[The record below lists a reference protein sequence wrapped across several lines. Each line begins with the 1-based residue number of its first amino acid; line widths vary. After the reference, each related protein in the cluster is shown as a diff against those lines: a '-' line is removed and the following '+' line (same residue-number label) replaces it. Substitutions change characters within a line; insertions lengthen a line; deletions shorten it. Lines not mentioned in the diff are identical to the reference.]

1 MPRMFYV
8 QVCEK
13 TVVTQLYRGACRPAG
28 GAIVACAPQHR
39 AALRSSASEPHTCGS
54 QSPYGRGNGAAG
66 GDRSLGSEPIVP
78 IARRCRRTAQLLLG
92 GSELTPSKHQDSHV
106 VQSQSIAG
114 MLQERDLAEP
124 AVWSH
129 ARPPRALVCNDQEI
143 WIWSLETILG
153 PSGFSVSRASSAAQ
167 VIEQVRI
174 SAPDVIL
181 LHDQLRDTAGVDLC
195 RRLRTEG
202 LVGPATPIVVTTTGP
217 CRRKD
222 RLQVL
227 RAGGWDYCSLPLD
240 AEELIAKLKV
250 FLEAK
255 LASDQASAESLIDP
269 DTGLYDVQ
277 GILQRVREL
286 GMAARRHARALGCA
300 TVSYEGGVTVTNSIG
315 SADGRAQELVHRLPS
330 VLRSVVRGSDVVG
343 RLGKNEFVILA
354 PETQMPG
361 LLQLAE
367 RLVSVFESESAAT
380 SPAASIR
387 IGCYAV
393 EDFAAIHI
401 EPVEMIVRSTQALR
415 MAQLPGAPA
424 VQSFRNE

>member
-1 MPRMFYV
+1 MGASLFPS
-8 QVCEK
+8 
-13 TVVTQLYRGACRPAG
+13 TQ
-28 GAIVACAPQHR
+28 Q
-39 AALRSSASEPHTCGS
+39 
-54 QSPYGRGNGAAG
+54 NGY
-66 GDRSLGSEPIVP
+66 
-78 IARRCRRTAQLLLG
+78 
-92 GSELTPSKHQDSHV
+92 V

-174 SAPDVIL
+174 SSPDVIL
-181 LHDQLRDTAGVDLC
+181 LHDQLRDTSGVDLC
-195 RRLRTEG
+195 RRLRSER

-250 FLEAK
+250 FLGAK
-255 LASDQASAESLIDP
+255 LASDQAYAESLIDP

-300 TVSYEGGVTVTNSIG
+300 TVSYDGGTTPTNRI
-315 SADGRAQELVHRLPS
+315 AAIDGGGEELGQRVPS
-330 VLRSVVRGSDVVG
+330 LLRSVVRASDVVG

-367 RLVSVFESESAAT
+367 RLVSVFDSESAAADT
-380 SPAASIR
+380 AATLR

-415 MAQLPGAPA
+415 LAQLPGAPA
-424 VQSFRNE
+424 VQSFRHD

>member
-1 MPRMFYV
+1 MP
-8 QVCEK
+8 
-13 TVVTQLYRGACRPAG
+13 
-28 GAIVACAPQHR
+28 
-39 AALRSSASEPHTCGS
+39 
-54 QSPYGRGNGAAG
+54 
-66 GDRSLGSEPIVP
+66 
-78 IARRCRRTAQLLLG
+78 
-92 GSELTPSKHQDSHV
+92 PSTHQDSYV
-106 VQSQSIAG
+106 VQSESIAG

-174 SAPDVIL
+174 AAPDVIL
-181 LHDQLRDTAGVDLC
+181 LHDQLRDTSGVELC
-195 RRLRTEG
+195 RRLRSER
-202 LVGPATPIVVTTTGP
+202 LVGAATPIVVTTTGP

-250 FLEAK
+250 FLGAK
-255 LASDQASAESLIDP
+255 FASDQAHADSLIDP

-300 TVSYEGGVTVTNSIG
+300 TISYEGGRTPINRIA
-315 SADGRAQELVHRLPS
+315 SADGVVEEFGQRLPS
-330 VLRSVVRGSDVVG
+330 LLRSVVRGSDVVG

-367 RLVSVFESESAAT
+367 RLVSAFESESSGTGSAAKLHV
-380 SPAASIR
+380 
-387 IGCYAV
+387 GCYAV
-393 EDFAAIHI
+393 EDFAALHI

-415 MAQLPGAPA
+415 MAQLPGAPP